1 VTGYVASGS
10 DYMGIIVV
18 YRRLE
23 AVIWRED
30 AAMGRKSDFW
40 PHVGRNR

>member
-1 VTGYVASGS
+1 
-10 DYMGIIVV
+10 MGIIVV
-18 YRRLE
+18 YRRLD
-23 AVIWRED
+23 AVNWREEE